1 MSGQQIEES
10 LEFKFISK
18 KVVRCTEC
26 TEKDELLSYESS
38 MDDLLK
44 MVAVNGHEHI
54 TVYIDVDKPQQL
66 LDFCS
71 SLSKSLS
78 ELNAEHRHGTIMIGY
93 LKDGKDI
100 GLRFIYNIKP

>member
-1 MSGQQIEES
+1 MSGQQIEKT
-10 LEFKFISK
+10 LEFGFISK

-26 TEKDELLSYESS
+26 AEKDELLKYETSV
-38 MDDLLK
+38 DDLVK
-44 MVAVNGHEHI
+44 MVAVNGHEYI

-78 ELNAEHRHGTIMIGY
+78 ELNPEHRHGIINIGY
-93 LKDGKDI
+93 LKGGKDI
-100 GLRFIYNIKP
+100 GLRHIYHIKP